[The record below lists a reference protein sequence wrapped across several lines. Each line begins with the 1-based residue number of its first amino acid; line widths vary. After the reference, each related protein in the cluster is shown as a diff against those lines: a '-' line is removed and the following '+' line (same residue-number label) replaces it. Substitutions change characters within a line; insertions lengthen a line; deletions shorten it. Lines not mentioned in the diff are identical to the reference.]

1 MKPIDYTPLEKN
13 KKYRGKYL
21 AVKEAPGKITVIAFG
36 KDLKKVIDK
45 ARAKGCKVPHIKRIS
60 ANPPNAMV
68 FYHAA

>member
-1 MKPIDYTPLEKN
+1 MKPIDYTQLEKN

-45 ARAKGCKVPHIKRIS
+45 ARAKGCKVPHITRVAAKRPT
-60 ANPPNAMV
+60 AVV
-68 FYHAA
+68 FYNAS